1 MARKT
6 SILLVGLLTLMWAGY
21 ANASGIGIG
30 AHYSNVHNQTTDEN
44 SSMLGAQ
51 VRLRSSIIGVEGAID
66 YRTDAL
72 GGGTELR
79 SWPVSASLLIY
90 PLPPVYALAGLG
102 WYNTTIDFPS
112 DSPYKNQ
119 TQSKLG
125 YHFGAGLELPIAP
138 MLKLMGD
145 IRWQFV
151 DYEFKDIPSSI
162 GKVNA
167 DSYSINA
174 GFLFYLR

>member
-1 MARKT
+1 
-6 SILLVGLLTLMWAGY
+6 LLWWGY
-21 ANASGIGIG
+21 ANGSGLGVG
-30 AHYSNVHNQTTDEN
+30 AHYSNVHNQTTDDN
-44 SSMLGAQ
+44 SGMLGAQ
-51 VRLRSSIIGVEGAID
+51 LRLRGSIIGVEGAID
-66 YRTDAL
+66 YRNDKL

-79 SWPVSASLLIY
+79 SWPISASLLIY
-90 PLPPVYALAGLG
+90 PLPPVYAMAGLG
-102 WYNTTIDFPS
+102 WYNTTIDFS
-112 DSPYKNQ
+112 SSSPYKNE

-125 YHFGAGLELPIAP
+125 YHFGAGLELPVAP
-138 MLKLMGD
+138 ALKLVGD

-151 DYEFKDIPSSI
+151 DYEFKNIPSSI